1 MLPVHKAEHLNK
13 ILALEEA
20 IIREGGAVQGE
31 EEITSNTF
39 HWHCEGA
46 YVRELHM
53 PEGQVV
59 TGAIHRYGCINILLK
74 GRLKVVQSDG
84 EAIVEA
90 GSIYITEPR
99 EKKALFA
106 LEDSIFLTVHA
117 TELTEEE
124 DLIKHFTISPEELLL
139 LEEME

>member
-13 ILALEEA
+13 VLALEEA
-20 IIREGGAVQGE
+20 IIREGGAVQGDE
-31 EEITSNTF
+31 EVTSNTF

-59 TGAIHRYGCINILLK
+59 TGAI
-74 GRLKVVQSDG
+74 G

-117 TELTEEE
+117 TELTKEE

-139 LEEME
+139 LEEVE

>member
-1 MLPVHKAEHLNK
+1 MLPVHKLEHLQK
-13 ILALEEA
+13 LLALEEA
-20 IIREGGAVQGE
+20 IIREGGIVQGDE
-31 EEITSNTF
+31 EALSNTF

-106 LEDSIFLTVHA
+106 LEDSIFLTVH
-117 TELTEEE
+117 
-124 DLIKHFTISPEELLL
+124 HFTISPEELLL
-139 LEEME
+139 LEEM